1 MSEPPGQPERST
13 TGEPERRFSTA
24 QIRLAGFIVVLAVV
38 NVAYRLVYASGVS
51 QTAALYVGIP
61 TLLAVGL
68 TLLPRS
74 KSATGMII
82 KGSTLAVLIACVV
95 LPEGLLCLLF
105 VLPLIG
111 LIGVIVGGAIDAA
124 RRLNRRQGPTLM
136 MVSLPLLLL
145 SFEGVVGS
153 PFDARDAVE
162 SAVVVDASPAEVV
175 AALATTPRFDA
186 EMPTFLTV
194 GFNRPVSATGSGSA
208 VGDERRIEFTGGNHD
223 DHPLRLFG
231 LTGERST
238 HHQSHMHL
246 TVAESIGGRLVFS
259 IDHDTTML
267 ARWVDLERAI
277 VTWEPVDDHRTRV
290 TWRLEY
296 RRLLYPTL
304 YFAPLQR
311 FGMGEAADYLL
322 ESIVVAPLR

>member
-1 MSEPPGQPERST
+1 MSESPIRPT
-13 TGEPERRFSTA
+13 TEQQERRFSTA

-38 NVAYRLVYASGVS
+38 NIAYRLVYASGAS
-51 QTAALYVGIP
+51 QTAALYVGVP

-68 TLLPRS
+68 ALLPRS
-74 KSATGMII
+74 KSATGMIL

-124 RRLNRRQGPTLM
+124 RRRNRRQGPTLM
-136 MVSLPLLLL
+136 MVGLPLMLL

-153 PFDARDAVE
+153 PFDAHDAVE
-162 SAVVVDASPAEVV
+162 SSVVVEASTSEVV
-175 AALATTPRFDA
+175 AALAATPAFGA
-186 EMPTFLTV
+186 EMPTFLTI
-194 GFNRPVSATGSGSA
+194 GFNRPVSATGSGVA
-208 VGDERRIEFTGGNHD
+208 LGDERSIEFTGGSHD
-223 DHPLRLFG
+223 DHPLRVFG
-231 LTGERST
+231 LTGERSVD
-238 HHQSHMHL
+238 HHSQMHL
-246 TVAESIGGRLVFS
+246 TVVESTEGRLVFS
-259 IDHDTTML
+259 IDHDNTML
-267 ARWVDLERAI
+267 ARWVDLERAV
-277 VTWEPVDDHRTRV
+277 VTWEPIDDDHTRV

-311 FGMGEAADYLL
+311 FGMSEAADYLL
-322 ESIVVAPLR
+322 DSIVVAQLP

>member
-1 MSEPPGQPERST
+1 MSESPIRPT
-13 TGEPERRFSTA
+13 TEQQERRISTA

-38 NVAYRLVYASGVS
+38 NIAYRLVYASGAS
-51 QTAALYVGIP
+51 QTAALYVGVP

-68 TLLPRS
+68 ALLPRS
-74 KSATGMII
+74 KSATGMIL

-124 RRLNRRQGPTLM
+124 RRRNRRQGPTLM
-136 MVSLPLLLL
+136 MVGLPLMLL

-153 PFDARDAVE
+153 PFDAHDAVE
-162 SAVVVDASPAEVV
+162 SSVVVETSTSEVV
-175 AALATTPRFDA
+175 AALAATPTFDA
-186 EMPTFLTV
+186 EMPTFLTI
-194 GFNRPVSATGSGSA
+194 GFNRPVSATGSGVA
-208 VGDERRIEFTGGNHD
+208 LGDERSIEFTGGSHD
-223 DHPLRLFG
+223 DHPLRVFG
-231 LTGERST
+231 LSGERSVD
-238 HHQSHMHL
+238 HHSHMHL
-246 TVAESIGGRLVFS
+246 TVVESTEGRLVLS

-267 ARWVDLERAI
+267 ARWVDLERAV
-277 VTWEPVDDHRTRV
+277 VTWEPVDDHHTRV

-311 FGMGEAADYLL
+311 FGMSEAADYLL
-322 ESIVVAPLR
+322 DSIVVAQLS